1 MSGAP
6 GVDQEKGCNATLDI
20 RNLPDNDIITD
31 REKRI
36 LWMRANIDE
45 KIYIAYNVAAP
56 HVELQGKWVVIS
68 FADPCFVGPCEGETD
83 YLKSFMMLGEA
94 MDTTEAQAR
103 DEAPKPGSVSNS
115 NSDTGSTGTRSKSKT
130 FCAGAPLIEMAKNA
144 QNAVDA
150 TQTNNGG
157 YQPAAVIPDIVAI
170 PLRSNVTTYG
180 PWATDNFAT
189 SCGGTEVVA
198 NTDLC
203 PWVFGSHKAMDDC
216 GKAIVAS
223 ASIGLVQSETGS
235 VTIPGLPDIANLGAA
250 ITAGPSLTTLS
261 VNFGSSGI
269 STNYEFKTFT
279 PKFGGL
285 TRHAIDKLK
294 NVQKN
299 RQAQI
304 KLLRTIAMEQNKI
317 GRAIQRIDDQNARQ
331 RALGIGPA
339 LDLASLNRVFIGEL
353 YDWQVGTGNTPATNQ
368 RTVVGTETLYKS
380 SVQMVH
386 EYEKK
391 AFMSFDG
398 FFGPVSIAGD
408 GGLPRFMI
416 PSGQCLRGSPILPV
430 PPYNTSSSSSITTM
444 NNNNPTITNSE
455 ENPLKPGHSIDLVG
469 RGEVIPDS
477 GNITNFFPIADNNR
491 YANDYRFLGMRGPLV
506 LHSWGY
512 DTDGKPIPNKADTT
526 ANIRAGTVKR
536 TELKNTF
543 LDNHLGNPKTWPV
556 GPIDLRFDRNR
567 GVWVSPQAHKIVT
580 LELIDDLKPYC
591 YTDAKLITTYEPVL
605 VQDDGTP
612 ETNFAMVKVVDRLG
626 NFYPK
631 DTRVYGYYDTY
642 KCEYLILEAT
652 VEEKGEIV
660 KFALYAD
667 KEVDDATVS
676 GVLVDETGY
685 PIDDKG
691 VKLTAG
697 TFADN
702 IIILRD
708 PFLNREATIP
718 QDGASAP
725 GGGQLGFGP
734 ALGSSTFTHH
744 TANDMVLADGI
755 LGSTQVGPFIGFARK
770 ISKNIPANSS
780 SSCTTGTR
788 TTTYDIV
795 ELQHF
800 ASYVTG
806 KIATTTAS
814 LTIGTKAC
822 YGAGRIEFF
831 DGVIPLGRTPEAG
844 DDAWFNLYVRFNPYT
859 QLNGNQSYVVGD
871 WIELQDANGGV
882 NADYGFDPYANVDG
896 CVFTAM
902 LDRVNSTPDQL
913 IYNIVET
920 ETVALVGSTKL
931 MSQDKANSLN
941 EDFITE
947 EAGSTTNIDSTY
959 SQGFQWNKT
968 KSPTHY
974 TDIRINNRTDWIGKG
989 KFIGAESTSPGST
1002 VNTTLTGMDNNG
1014 NPEYT
1019 VVEGSTIAFV
1029 ADATLKSVTVGGV
1042 EYVGVYGHTER
1053 DNVDQRRVGTNAG
1066 AQKGF
1071 SAISFYDGLSPVDL
1085 EAGELPKFSRP
1096 DGGTDTE
1103 QYMLFETARVVGLWD
1118 ETLDADA
1125 PEGEISNG
1133 KYKIVHAQEAPVII
1147 TGTCSSKFLGNQ
1159 SSGIV
1164 VSALFASAQGSNKKP
1179 VTTLLS
1185 NNIKNPLGY
1194 GAEIGDLVTLQ
1205 RVWTDT
1211 INLIGNSRSN
1221 YYYMVIGV
1229 GKPPATNAT
1238 SPCVQLTTP

>member
-1 MSGAP
+1 MSGEP
-6 GVDQEKGCNATLDI
+6 GVNQEKECKATLDI

-31 REKRI
+31 RQKRI
-36 LWMRANIDE
+36 LWMRANIEE
-45 KIYIAYNVAAP
+45 KIYIAYNVAPP
-56 HVELQGKWVVIS
+56 HVELPGKWVVIS

-83 YLKSFMMLGEA
+83 YLKAFMMLGEA

-103 DEAPKPGSVSNS
+103 DDAPKPGSASNS
-115 NSDTGSTGTRSKSKT
+115 QSETGSTGTRSKSKT
-130 FCAGAPLIEMAKNA
+130 FCAGTPLIQVAKNA
-144 QNAVDA
+144 QNGVDA

-250 ITAGPSLTTLS
+250 IAAGPSLTTLS

-294 NVQKN
+294 NIQKN

-353 YDWQVGTGNTPATNQ
+353 YDWQTATTGSPPATNQ

-386 EYEKK
+386 EYQNK

-408 GGLPRFMI
+408 GGLPRFMT
-416 PSGQCLRGSPILPV
+416 PDSHCLRGSPILPI
-430 PPYNTSSSSSITTM
+430 PPYNTSSSSSITSM
-444 NNNNPTITNSE
+444 NNNNPTIKNAQ
-455 ENPLKPGHSIDLVG
+455 ENPLQAGHSIDLVG
-469 RGEVIPDS
+469 RGSVIHDS
-477 GNITNFFPIADNNR
+477 GNITNFFPIAHEDR
-491 YANDYRFLGMRGPLV
+491 YVSDYRFLGMRGPLV

-526 ANIRAGTVKR
+526 ANIQAGTVKR

-580 LELIDDLKPYC
+580 LELIDDLKPHC

-605 VQDDGTP
+605 VKDDGTP

-660 KFALYAD
+660 KFALFAD
-667 KEVDDATVS
+667 KEVDDATVY
-676 GVLVDETGY
+676 GVLVDETGH
-685 PIDDKG
+685 PIDEKG
-691 VKLTAG
+691 EKLTNG
-697 TFADN
+697 TFAAN
-702 IIILRD
+702 KIILRD
-708 PFLNREATIP
+708 PFLNREAAIP
-718 QDGASAP
+718 QDGAEAP
-725 GGGQLGFGP
+725 NGGQLGFGP
-734 ALGSSTFTHH
+734 ALGSSDFAHH
-744 TANDMVLADGI
+744 TTDSMLLDDGG
-755 LGSTQVGPFIGFARK
+755 LSPKQVGPFIGFARK
-770 ISKNIPANSS
+770 ISKNIPANGS

-806 KIATTTAS
+806 KIATPSAS
-814 LTIGTKAC
+814 IVLEGKEC
-822 YGAGRIEFF
+822 YGAGRNEYF
-831 DGVIPLGRTPEAG
+831 DGVIPLGRVKANDSPIR
-844 DDAWFNLYVRFNPYT
+844 DDYNLYVRFDQYIG
-859 QLNGNQSYVVGD
+859 LFGHQSYVVGD
-871 WIELQDANGGV
+871 WDEEDIGD
-882 NADYGFDPYANVDG
+882 DPYVNVDG

-902 LDRVNSTPDQL
+902 LDRVNSTCSKL
-913 IYNIVET
+913 IYNIVEA
-920 ETVALVGSTKL
+920 ELLALVGSTKL
-931 MSQDKANSLN
+931 MSQTKANSLN

-947 EAGSTTNIDSTY
+947 EADDITNIDSTY
-959 SQGFQWNKT
+959 SQGFQWSKT

-974 TDIRINNRTDWIGKG
+974 TDITIHNRPDWIGKS
-989 KFIGAESTSPGST
+989 KFIGAVAAVGSTPGYPGST
-1002 VNTTLTGMDNNG
+1002 VNTILTGIDENS
-1014 NPEYT
+1014 NPIYT

-1029 ADATLKSVTVGGV
+1029 ADATLKSVNQGAGV
-1042 EYVGVYGHTER
+1042 EGVGVYGHTDR
-1053 DNVDQRRVGTNAG
+1053 DNSDERKVGTAAATIGYSTIN
-1066 AQKGF
+1066 
-1071 SAISFYDGLSPVDL
+1071 FYDGLSPVGLVNND
-1085 EAGELPKFSRP
+1085 LPKFSRP

-1103 QYMLFETARVVGLWD
+1103 QYMLFETSRVVGLWD
-1118 ETLDADA
+1118 ETLDTTN
-1125 PEGEISNG
+1125 PEGEISKG
-1133 KYKIVHAQEAPVII
+1133 AYKIVHAQEAPVII
-1147 TGTCSSKFLGNQ
+1147 TGTCAYKFIGVLADPVVPIQVNTALG
-1159 SSGIV
+1159 
-1164 VSALFASAQGSNKKP
+1164 SAQGSDKKP

-1185 NNIKNPLGY
+1185 NIKNPLGY
-1194 GAEIGDLVTLQ
+1194 GAEVGDLVTLQ
-1205 RVWTDT
+1205 RVWTNSVQT
-1211 INLIGNSRSN
+1211 LGSSRSN

-1229 GKPPATNAT
+1229 GKPPALRNISTQ
-1238 SPCVQLTTP
+1238 PCS